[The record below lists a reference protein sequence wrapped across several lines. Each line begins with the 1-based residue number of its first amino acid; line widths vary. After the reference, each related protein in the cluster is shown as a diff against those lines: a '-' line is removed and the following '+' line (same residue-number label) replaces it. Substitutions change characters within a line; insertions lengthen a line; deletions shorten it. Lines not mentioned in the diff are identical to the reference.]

1 MNDSIRAVIAEIKNR
16 LAAFYGERFRD
27 VFLFGS
33 FARNEADDESD
44 IDILIVLDEVGN
56 YMREVE
62 RTSDIMSRIS
72 LSCGKSISCVF
83 VSEEQWKNSET
94 MFLLNV
100 RGEAIPA

>member
-1 MNDSIRAVIAEIKNR
+1 MNDSIRVLISEIRNR
-16 LAAFYGERFRD
+16 LAALYGERLRD

-62 RTSDIMSRIS
+62 RTSEIMSQIS
-72 LSCGKSISCVF
+72 LSCGRSISWVF
-83 VSEEQWKNSET
+83 ASEEQWKHSET
-94 MFLLNV
+94 MFFLNV
-100 RGEAIPA
+100 REEAIPA